1 MEASAMNYLIR
12 CFANSTN
19 VAENGYT
26 MITFDDWDELNGE
39 LDSDILQQL
48 ADASPNA
55 VSYSLANMRSL
66 SSDEQIQLIGFSTM
80 LLDSSSSL
88 TTISIK
94 EISQLTADQTES
106 IFNDWMQTT
115 HIEDAPLTKITLE
128 YADFSTEDSA
138 VALASFIDIA
148 AQVEYLYLEYQALT
162 RPVIVNVTPAT
173 LTLNDAGTIQIVD
186 ATTALEIISMD
197 TTRTAML
204 SVEYGVDLYTIMAF
218 PFTGLLRV
226 NGAFVIERSESPTIY
241 TCDSL
246 TSVISIY
253 HSSWDYF
260 YLDYTDM
267 QASYLNAFYYCM
279 ANSSHRSDIG
289 YNRYRFEDMTDMN
302 GLMDPTVFS
311 SLATAA
317 EQRTYQYT
325 LKDLR

>member
-1 MEASAMNYLIR
+1 MELGATEWYSVSIAETSMEASAMNYLIR

-128 YADFSTEDSA
+128 YADF
-138 VALASFIDIA
+138 
-148 AQVEYLYLEYQALT
+148 
-162 RPVIVNVTPAT
+162 
-173 LTLNDAGTIQIVD
+173 
-186 ATTALEIISMD
+186 
-197 TTRTAML
+197 
-204 SVEYGVDLYTIMAF
+204 
-218 PFTGLLRV
+218 
-226 NGAFVIERSESPTIY
+226 
-241 TCDSL
+241 
-246 TSVISIY
+246 
-253 HSSWDYF
+253 
-260 YLDYTDM
+260 
-267 QASYLNAFYYCM
+267 
-279 ANSSHRSDIG
+279 
-289 YNRYRFEDMTDMN
+289 
-302 GLMDPTVFS
+302 
-311 SLATAA
+311 
-317 EQRTYQYT
+317 
-325 LKDLR
+325 